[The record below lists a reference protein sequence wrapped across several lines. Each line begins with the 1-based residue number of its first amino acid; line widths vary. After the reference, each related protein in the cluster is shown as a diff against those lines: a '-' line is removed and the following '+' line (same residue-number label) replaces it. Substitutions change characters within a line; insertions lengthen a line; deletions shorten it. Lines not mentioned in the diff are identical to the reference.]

1 MKTYEETLKE
11 VAKKVWNDE
20 MGGGQGRIEVG
31 MIPFIFEKSEDSVF
45 KDIKTAV
52 KTFDSEFRKGQ

>member
-1 MKTYEETLKE
+1 
-11 VAKKVWNDE
+11 